1 MAMLTRQ
8 ALAVLLLVPFLHPS
22 CLRGQDKPAL
32 TWQGEIRPRFES
44 REPLLG
50 GWTHVMS
57 MRTRIGLRVQ
67 MEGGL
72 ALFFQPQ
79 DVRFWGEETTV
90 RDRSADAIDFHQ
102 AYLEVGDLPG
112 IGGTIRAG
120 RQEVAIGE
128 SRLMGAPDWGQA
140 GQTFDGARWNRPVG
154 GHRLEVTYLQIRE
167 DFAPDHD
174 YDEVFLAASYLVP
187 VREGETAEV
196 YAVHDRNA
204 EPEATRQTSL
214 SGIWKKDTEAFSL
227 RLQGIYQVG
236 ERAGVDV
243 RAYLLAVSGAVNVLD
258 GRGSVTLWYDR
269 LSGDENPDDDVV
281 RVFSTLYGA
290 RNRFY
295 GRADYFLFIPF
306 QTNGLG
312 LQDGAVKLAYAPHPA
327 LSMNLDLHAFRTSA
341 QGEVSSRR
349 LGEEADAWIR
359 YQFRRYLTVQAG
371 YSLTW
376 AGPAMEELGILEGTG
391 NFGYLMT
398 SLKF

>member
-1 MAMLTRQ
+1 
-8 ALAVLLLVPFLHPS
+8 
-22 CLRGQDKPAL
+22 
-32 TWQGEIRPRFES
+32 
-44 REPLLG
+44 
-50 GWTHVMS
+50 
-57 MRTRIGLRVQ
+57 MRTRIGLRVR

-72 ALFFQPQ
+72 SLFFQPQ

-128 SRLMGAPDWGQA
+128 SRLMGAPNWGQA
-140 GQTFDGARWNRPVG
+140 GQTFDGARWLRPMG
-154 GHRLEVTYLQIRE
+154 NNRLELTFLQIRE
-167 DFAPDHD
+167 NLAPAHD
-174 YDEVFLAASYLVP
+174 YDETFLAASFLFP

-196 YAVHDRNA
+196 YAVHDRNS
-204 EPEATRQTSL
+204 EPDPTRQTSL
-214 SGIWKKDTEAFSL
+214 SGIWKKDTGAFTL

-236 ERAGVDV
+236 ERAGADV
-243 RAYLLAVSGAVNVLD
+243 SAYLLAVSGGVKVLD

-269 LSGDENPDDDVV
+269 LSGDEDPDDDVV

-295 GRADYFLFIPF
+295 GRADYFLFIPA

-312 LQDGAVKLAYAPHPA
+312 LQDGVVKLACTPHPA
-327 LSMNLDLHAFRTSA
+327 VSLNLDLHAFRTSA
-341 QGEVSSRR
+341 QGAVSSRR
-349 LGEEADAWIR
+349 LGEEADAWVR
-359 YQFRRYLTVQAG
+359 LLFRRYLSVQAG
-371 YSLTW
+371 YSLTR

>member
-1 MAMLTRQ
+1 MAMLIRAT
-8 ALAVLLLVPFLHPS
+8 LPTLLLAQVFSPS
-22 CLRGQDKPAL
+22 LLQAQEKPIL

-50 GWTHVMS
+50 GWAHVMS
-57 MRTRIGLRVQ
+57 MRTRIGLRVE

-79 DVRFWGEETTV
+79 DVRFWGEETDV

-102 AYLEVGDLPG
+102 AYLEVGNLPG
-112 IGGTIRAG
+112 IGGKIRAG

-140 GQTFDGARWNRPVG
+140 GQTFDGARWFRPVG
-154 GHRLEVTYLQIRE
+154 DHRLELTYLQIRE
-167 DFAPDHD
+167 DFAPAHD
-174 YDEVFLAASYLVP
+174 YDETFLAASYLVP
-187 VREGETAEV
+187 LREGESAEV
-196 YAVHDRNA
+196 YAVHDRNS
-204 EPEATRQTSL
+204 EPEVTRQTSL
-214 SGIWKKDTEAFSL
+214 SGIWKKDTDAFTL
-227 RLQGIYQVG
+227 RLQGIYQLG
-236 ERAGVDV
+236 ERKGSDV
-243 RAYLLAVSGAVNVLD
+243 EAYLLAASGGLKVLD
-258 GRGSVTLWYDR
+258 GRGMVTLWYDR
-269 LSGDENPDDDVV
+269 LSGDDNPEDDIV

-290 RNRFY
+290 RNRYY
-295 GRADYFLFIPF
+295 GRADYFLFIPA

-312 LQDGAVKLAYAPHPA
+312 LQDAAFKLAYSPRPT

-341 QGEVSSRR
+341 DGEVSSRR
-349 LGEEADAWIR
+349 LGEEADAWVR
-359 YQFRRYLTVQAG
+359 VLFRRYLTVQAG